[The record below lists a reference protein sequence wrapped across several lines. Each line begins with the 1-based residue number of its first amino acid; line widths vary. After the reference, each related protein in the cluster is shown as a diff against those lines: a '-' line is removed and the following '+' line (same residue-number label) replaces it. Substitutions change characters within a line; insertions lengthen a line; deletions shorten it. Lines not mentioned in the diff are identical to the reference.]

1 MTTVTKGGSVRTVLV
16 CMMANNFTLGLM
28 FGSFGALLALNE
40 QAFGEA
46 RDTISLGMSAFTTMM
61 GLSALFMGGLVQK
74 FTPRLALALGVS
86 ACCCAFLVLS
96 LTSNLVVAFAM
107 WGLLGFGT
115 AMAAILAPVAIAAE
129 HFPDRSGR
137 ILGLVNLPVVLFVA
151 PWAITKLV
159 PILGRDGV
167 YLLMAGLLAP
177 VLLLALSLPSTRS
190 GLTDA
195 HRHSAGGMPA
205 RLMMAR
211 SDFWLITLGI
221 ALIAGTGVAFTVH
234 AIPYAETRGLPK
246 PNAALMLSLYSGA
259 GLAGVPLFGWL
270 ADKLGPPTAL
280 AISAALQSL
289 CWFGLAI
296 SSPAN
301 FFVIA
306 AVLGLATTPLTTLHG
321 AAMAGLFGAASVSK
335 AMGISFAVKLPFLFA
350 ISPAVAYAFVHLND
364 YRPAILTVSAS
375 LLGAFLIL
383 VAGLLAA
390 RGRAFQPDNTPL
402 AGSPAHGPA

>member
-1 MTTVTKGGSVRTVLV
+1 MVTTNGGNSVRTVLA
-16 CMMANNFTLGLM
+16 CMMANNGTLGLS

-40 QAFGEA
+40 QTFGVA
-46 RDTISLGMSAFTTMM
+46 RDTIAFGMSAFTTVM

-74 FTPRLALALGVS
+74 LTPRLALALGVLAAS
-86 ACCCAFLVLS
+86 CAFLILG

-107 WGLLGFGT
+107 WGLLGFGA

-151 PWAITKLV
+151 PWAITQML
-159 PILGRDGV
+159 PAFDREGI
-167 YLLMAGLLAP
+167 YFLMAGLLVP
-177 VLLLALSLPSTRS
+177 VLGLALSLPSTRNQQQHGHAS
-190 GLTDA
+190 
-195 HRHSAGGMPA
+195 GGMPA
-205 RLMMAR
+205 KMMMGR

-234 AIPYAETRGLPK
+234 AIPYAESRGLPK
-246 PNAALMLSLYSGA
+246 TTAALMLSIYSGA

-280 AISAALQSL
+280 AVSAALQCV
-289 CWFGLAI
+289 CWFSLAVVP
-296 SSPAN
+296 SSS
-301 FFVIA
+301 FLVIA

-321 AAMAGLFGAASVSK
+321 AAMARLFGAASVSK

-350 ISPAVAYAFVHLND
+350 ISPAVAYVFVHLND
-364 YRPAILTVSAS
+364 YRPAFLTVSAS

-383 VAGLLAA
+383 FAGMLAA
-390 RGRAFQPDNTPL
+390 RGRAFKPDNAQPMP
-402 AGSPAHGPA
+402 SPAHGAV